1 MKNNKKK
8 LIICTIYSAILFS
21 ILLVVTSLS
30 PMADIGEN
38 SNKFG
43 TAGMWLGL
51 AFLLICY
58 LVPLLLYSFGI
69 SFMKYIMAVA
79 CVLGAISIF
88 FLIIAF
94 VIIGAIYS
102 IGIQLFI
109 AIGISILLL
118 IVNSR
123 WMYLAFISKPIT
135 QSDYA

>member
-8 LIICTIYSAILFS
+8 LIICTIFSAILFS
-21 ILLVVTSLS
+21 SLLVVTSLS

-58 LVPLLLYSFGI
+58 LVPLLLYSVGI

-79 CVLGAISIF
+79 CALGAISIF